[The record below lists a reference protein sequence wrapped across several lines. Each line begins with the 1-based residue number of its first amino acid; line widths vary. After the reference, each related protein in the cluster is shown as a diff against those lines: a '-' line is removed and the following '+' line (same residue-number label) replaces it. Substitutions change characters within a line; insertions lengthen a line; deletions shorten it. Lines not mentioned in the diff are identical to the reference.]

1 MTKEKKEQLSNR
13 LVLNFGILLV
23 GALIMLYVNSSI
35 KSIYSQIAYTV
46 ILVLGILGAIAAVL
60 LFVLGPKK
68 SPKLKNYSAVGLG
81 VFVGAALI
89 YLSKLNLLSFY
100 SKSFAVVTVYLA
112 MLVYFIVM
120 AVYTGIMLRKPTVK
134 DAAAVEKA
142 KALKKNK
149 KRRKK

>member
-23 GALIMLYVNSSI
+23 GALLMLYVNSSI

-81 VFVGAALI
+81 VFVCAALI

-112 MLVYFIVM
+112 MLVYFIIM
-120 AVYTGIMLRKPTVK
+120 AVYTGVMMRKPIEK
-134 DAAAVEKA
+134 DPAAVEKA